1 MRIWLNRTAMAAR
14 GITVADIEKTLLSEN
29 VENPGGRIESSE
41 REFVVRLK
49 RQYYTAEDFRNMVL
63 KRNGDGDYIRL
74 GDVASV
80 AVDSRNQR
88 QLFTANKQPM
98 IGIGIYKQST
108 ANTLTVS
115 SGARALIRELEK
127 NLPEGMAMRVL
138 RDESRFINA
147 SIAEVEDSL
156 IVSAILVL
164 LIIFLFLGSLRA
176 SVIPALTVP
185 ISLIAHEHA
194 GLQRESADPAGS
206 CAGDRDG
213 GGRHHC
219 RIGEHPPQ
227 NRRRRASASGVG
239 ARFRPGGF
247 RRDRNDSRACRR
259 IHADL
264 PVDGKDRQ
272 TVYRVCGGDD
282 GVGLFFQRGSADADS
297 DALFQIVEKQEQRI
311 LSCPRGGLVPRLER
325 MAL

>member
-1 MRIWLNRTAMAAR
+1 MTRICIPDYEYQERIAKAAKLVAAKGLDAMLVVSTESDYANAR
-14 GITVADIEKTLLSEN
+14 YFSGFWPLFERAGVLIGANGKAVLL
-29 VENPGGRIESSE
+29 VGPESAI
-41 REFVVRLK
+41 FAK
-49 RQYYTAEDFRNMVL
+49 DFGKIDKVMVL
-63 KRNGDGDYIRL
+63 KE
-74 GDVASV
+74 
-80 AVDSRNQR
+80 
-88 QLFTANKQPM
+88 F
-98 IGIGIYKQST
+98 
-108 ANTLTVS
+108 
-115 SGARALIRELEK
+115 
-127 NLPEGMAMRVL
+127 
-138 RDESRFINA
+138 
-147 SIAEVEDSL
+147 
-156 IVSAILVL
+156 
-164 LIIFLFLGSLRA
+164 
-176 SVIPALTVP
+176 
-185 ISLIAHEHA
+185 
-194 GLQRESADPAGS
+194 RESADPAGS

-272 TVYRVCGGDD
+272 TVYRVCGSDD

-297 DALFQIVEKQEQRI
+297 DALFQTVEKQEQRI